1 MKYSYVIE
9 YAMFC
14 IYPISGF
21 TQKGQI
27 GYKSISRIHLNP
39 VDKNRFSSIQKKL
52 CLAWYYIQ
60 LSAYIKIY
68 NLKIKTSYF

>member
-39 VDKNRFSSIQKKL
+39 VDKNRFSSIQKNFGTSGLKKL
-52 CLAWYYIQ
+52 VLI
-60 LSAYIKIY
+60 L
-68 NLKIKTSYF
+68 